1 MGTVPQWPSYLLH
14 YKYPLKLLYKL
25 WVQYHSDLVTYCT
38 TNIPWN
44 FSMHYASRIKHNYS
58 TLPCTVPHNLFIH
71 ALGAPSLHQE
81 ARANETTIRR
91 PGFAVT
97 EAEQYPLHRC
107 LISYRIING
116 QPTAKVRLWR
126 GAFIKTEINIW
137 LVVCYRCAP
146 SYAGKGAG
154 RMNLDEPGW
163 QKWDR
168 QRSWQWTKC

>member
-1 MGTVPQWPSYLLH
+1 MTFSPTAQQISLETSQCITGPGSSIITAHCHAP
-14 YKYPLKLLYKL
+14 
-25 WVQYHSDLVTYCT
+25 YH
-38 TNIPWN
+38 TNV
-44 FSMHYASRIKHNYS
+44 FR
-58 TLPCTVPHNLFIH
+58 H

-81 ARANETTIRR
+81 GRVNDTTIRR

-97 EAEQYPLHRC
+97 EAEQHPLHRY

-116 QPTAKVRLWR
+116 QRTAEVRLWR
-126 GAFIKTEINIW
+126 GAFIKAEINIW

-146 SYAGKGAG
+146 SYVGKGAG

-163 QKWDR
+163 QKLDR